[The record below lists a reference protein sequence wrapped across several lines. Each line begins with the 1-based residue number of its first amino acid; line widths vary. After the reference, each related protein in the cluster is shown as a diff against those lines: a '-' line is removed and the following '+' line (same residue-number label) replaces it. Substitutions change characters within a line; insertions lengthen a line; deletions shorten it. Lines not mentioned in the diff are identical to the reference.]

1 MMRRILNKKYN
12 LYNGIIRCFLP
23 IIITLLIIAIF
34 LTVFCCSNNEGNA
47 SWWCS
52 HLATT
57 IILITAIAALLVQE
71 SLKENLQ
78 QIIVSI
84 LPVIA
89 LIGVLAAICNRSQNP
104 SLYAMSV
111 TMSAPT
117 LLFFMR
123 EERNMVRFTALCLF
137 IVCFFCVANSK
148 SRTGCI
154 AMVISTFFILPIFI
168 KIRIKLLASIAF
180 IIIMCVTGI
189 LFFTK
194 ADSSLGR
201 KFILERSIDMIRE
214 KPGGRGI
221 GGFESDYMEF
231 QAVYFEHN
239 NDEVAEI
246 LADDIKHPLNEF
258 VKIAVD
264 YGIITLILIIPVIA
278 FVLYKLYSH
287 KNSFSVAAFH
297 FSLILL
303 VWCCFSYPLSTP
315 FVQLFIWIYT
325 LPCII
330 NIKIINRKGVK
341 IIIGIVLI
349 ISTCI
354 EGKATIDDC
363 KWNVA
368 IKEYHKGNIDKAM
381 RVFQKYDSYL
391 IDKGKLL
398 YSLATIEYNNKN
410 YAQCIEICKKCKQY
424 ISSYELEIMIANSYM
439 LANDFTNAEKH
450 YIKAE
455 HMCPNRFIPLY
466 QRFKIYR
473 EKGEWDKMLVL
484 GNIILNKKI
493 KVPSRKIDIIL
504 NNVKYELQRNRH
516 TSEPKIVINK

>member
-1 MMRRILNKKYN
+1 MLNKKYN
-12 LYNGIIRCFLP
+12 LYDGIIRYFLP
-23 IIITLLIIAIF
+23 IIITLLVIAIF
-34 LTVFCCSNNEGNA
+34 LTVFYSRNNEGNA

-52 HLATT
+52 HLAT
-57 IILITAIAALLVQE
+57 IIIFITAIAALLVQK
-71 SLKENLQ
+71 SLEEDIQKIFAPTLLM
-78 QIIVSI
+78 IV
-84 LPVIA
+84 
-89 LIGVLAAICNRSQNP
+89 LIGVSAAICNSLQNP

-111 TMSAPT
+111 TMSAPA

-123 EERNMVRFTALCLF
+123 EKRKMVRFTALCLF
-137 IVCFFCVANSK
+137 IVCFFCIVKSN

-168 KIRIKLLASIAF
+168 KIRIKLLATIAF

-194 ADSSLGR
+194 TDSSLGR
-201 KFILERSIDMIRE
+201 KFILERSTEMIRE

-221 GGFESDYMEF
+221 GGFERDYMEF
-231 QAVYFEHN
+231 QATYFEHN
-239 NDEVAEI
+239 NDEAAEI

-264 YGIITLILIIPVIA
+264 YGVITLILIIPIIA
-278 FVLYKLYSH
+278 LVLYKLYSR
-287 KNSFSVAAFH
+287 KDRFYDVAFH

-315 FVQLFIWIYT
+315 FVQLLIWVYA

-330 NIKIINRKGVK
+330 KRRIINRKGVK

-349 ISTCI
+349 IATCI

-368 IKEYHKGNIDKAM
+368 IDEYQKGNIDKAM

-391 IDKGKLL
+391 INKGKLL

-410 YAQCIEICKKCKQY
+410 YTQCIEICKKCKLY
-424 ISSYELEIMIANSYM
+424 ISSYELEIMIANSHM
-439 LANDFTNAEKH
+439 LTNDFINAEKH

-455 HMCPNRFIPLY
+455 QMCPNRFIPLY

-473 EKGEWDKMLVL
+473 EKGDWDKMRTL
-484 GNIILNKKI
+484 GNIILNKRIKI
-493 KVPSRKIDIIL
+493 PSRKIDIIL
-504 NNVKYELQRNRH
+504 NNVKYELRRN
-516 TSEPKIVINK
+516 ELLN

>member
-1 MMRRILNKKYN
+1 MKRILNKKYN
-12 LYNGIIRCFLP
+12 LDNGIIRYFLL
-23 IIITLLIIAIF
+23 IIIALLVIAIF
-34 LTVFCCSNNEGNA
+34 LTIFCCSNNEGNT

-57 IILITAIAALLVQE
+57 IIFITAITALLVQK
-71 SLKENLQ
+71 SLKENIQ
-78 QIIVSI
+78 KIIAPT
-84 LPVIA
+84 LLMIA
-89 LIGVLAAICNRSQNP
+89 LIGVSAAICNSPQNP

-111 TMSAPT
+111 TMSAPA
-117 LLFFMR
+117 LLFFIR
-123 EERNMVRFTALCLF
+123 EKRKIVRFTALCLF
-137 IVCFFCVANSK
+137 IICFFCVAKSN

-168 KIRIKLLASIAF
+168 KIRIKLFVSIAF

-201 KFILERSIDMIRE
+201 KFILERSIDMILE
-214 KPGGRGI
+214 KPRGWGI

-231 QAVYFEHN
+231 QAAYFEHN

-264 YGIITLILIIPVIA
+264 YGIITLILIIPIIA
-278 FVLYKLYSH
+278 IVLYKLYSH
-287 KNSFSVAAFH
+287 KDRFCNIAFH

-315 FVQLFIWIYT
+315 FVQLLIWVYA

-330 NIKIINRKGVK
+330 KTKKIINRKGVK

-363 KWNVA
+363 KWNAA
-368 IKEYHKGNIDKAM
+368 IDEYQKGNIDKAM

-410 YAQCIEICKKCKQY
+410 YAQCIEICKKCKLY
-424 ISSYELEIMIANSYM
+424 ISSYEFEIMIANSYM
-439 LANDFTNAEKH
+439 LTNDFINAEKH

-473 EKGEWDKMLVL
+473 EKGEWDKMLAL
-484 GNIILNKKI
+484 GNIILNKRIKI
-493 KVPSRKIDIIL
+493 PSRKIDIIL
-504 NNVKYELQRNRH
+504 NNVKYELQKN
-516 TSEPKIVINK
+516 ELLN